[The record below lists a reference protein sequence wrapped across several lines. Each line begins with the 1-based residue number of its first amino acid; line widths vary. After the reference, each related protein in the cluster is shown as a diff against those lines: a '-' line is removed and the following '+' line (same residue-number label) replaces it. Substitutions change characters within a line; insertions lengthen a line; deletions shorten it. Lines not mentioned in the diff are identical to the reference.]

1 MKRVETLQGVGEGSE
16 RQVRE
21 TADDAG
27 ARRELVFDEKG
38 EQESRV
44 RL

>member
-1 MKRVETLQGVGEGSE
+1 MKRVETLQGGGEGSE
-16 RQVRE
+16 RRVGKPR
-21 TADDAG
+21 DDVG
-27 ARRELVFDEKG
+27 ARRGLVFDEKG